1 MIDSIHRALIF
12 VFATRLVLGLF
23 KSRADASADP
33 CFSFWF
39 LVPFLSAQ
47 SDPCRAHSKSLILVQ
62 LTLQLLL

>member
-33 CFSFWF
+33 CFSFGFWF
-39 LVPFLSAQ
+39 RSSALT
-47 SDPCRAHSKSLILVQ
+47 LILVAR
-62 LTLQLLL
+62 TLRL